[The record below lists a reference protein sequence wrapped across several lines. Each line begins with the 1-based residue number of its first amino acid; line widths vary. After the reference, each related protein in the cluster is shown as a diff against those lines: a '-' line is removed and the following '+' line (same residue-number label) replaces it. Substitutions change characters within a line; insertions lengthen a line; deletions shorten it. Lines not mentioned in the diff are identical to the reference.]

1 MLVQLFVNNILPTF
15 VAIGLGVVLARSME
29 MDLRPISR
37 LALYVL
43 TPCLVF
49 SSLIKSQVSG
59 GDVTQVISF
68 LLLITAGIGLI
79 SWIVARAMGL
89 SQVRE
94 NALLLSTM
102 FSNAGN
108 MGLSILLFAF
118 GQEGM
123 DTGLIFY
130 VGSAL
135 LNHTLAAYLA
145 SRGKNSVG
153 KSVLNMLKL
162 PSLYAAIAA
171 LILRHLSLSTP
182 DFIFKP
188 VALIGNAAVPVLLLL
203 LGMQLA
209 HTRFRQSATAGG
221 RGDLTLV
228 GVATFI
234 KLVVTAALSIGL
246 AAAMGMSSLTRSVCV
261 TEASMPSAVTTIMM
275 SIEFEADPDFVTS
288 VVFLSTLL
296 SSITLTLTFAVL
308 R

>member
-1 MLVQLFVNNILPTF
+1 LLFQLFVNNILPSF
-15 VAIGLGVVLARSME
+15 IAIGLGVILARCME
-29 MDLRPISR
+29 MDLRAISR
-37 LALYVL
+37 MALYIL

-59 GDVTQVISF
+59 GDMTRVILF
-68 LLLITAGIGLI
+68 LVLITAGIGVL
-79 SWIVARAMGL
+79 SWITARALRL

-108 MGLSILLFAF
+108 MGLSVLLFAF
-118 GQEGM
+118 GQGGM
-123 DTGLIFY
+123 DAGLIFY

-145 SRGKNSVG
+145 SRGKNSIG
-153 KSVLNMLKL
+153 RSVLNMLKL

-171 LILRHLSLSTP
+171 FALRGLNVTTP
-182 DFIFKP
+182 DFISKP
-188 VALIGNAAVPVLLLL
+188 VALVGNAAVPVLLLL

-209 HTRFRQSATAGG
+209 RTRI
-221 RGDLTLV
+221 RGDLTLISI
-228 GVATFI
+228 ATFI

-246 AAAMGMSSLTRSVCV
+246 AGAMGMTGLTRAVCV

-296 SSITLTLTFAVL
+296 SAVTLTLVFAAL

>member
-1 MLVQLFVNNILPTF
+1 MLFQLFVNNILPSF
-15 VAIGLGVVLARSME
+15 IAIGLGVILGRCME

-37 LALYVL
+37 MALYIL

-59 GDVTQVISF
+59 NDMTRVILF
-68 LLLITAGIGLI
+68 LLLVTAGIGLL
-79 SWIVARAMGL
+79 SWLVARALGL
-89 SQVRE
+89 SEVRE

-108 MGLSILLFAF
+108 MGLSVLLFAF
-118 GQEGM
+118 GQGGM
-123 DTGLIFY
+123 DAGLVFY

-153 KSVLNMLKL
+153 RSVLNMLKL
-162 PSLYAAIAA
+162 PALYAAIAA
-171 LILRHLSLSTP
+171 LILRDLNFMTP
-182 DFIFKP
+182 DFISKP
-188 VALIGNAAVPVLLLL
+188 VALVGNAAVPVLLLL

-209 HTRFRQSATAGG
+209 RTRI
-221 RGDLTLV
+221 RGDLTLISI
-228 GVATFI
+228 ATFI

-246 AAAMGMSSLTRSVCV
+246 AAAMGMEGLTRAVCV

>member
-1 MLVQLFVNNILPTF
+1 MLFQLFVNNILPSF
-15 VAIGLGVVLARSME
+15 IAIGLGVILARCME
-29 MDLRPISR
+29 MDLRAISR
-37 LALYVL
+37 MALYIL

-59 GDVTQVISF
+59 SDMTRVILF
-68 LLLITAGIGLI
+68 LVLITAGIGLL
-79 SWIVARAMGL
+79 SWIVARALGL

-108 MGLSILLFAF
+108 MGLSVLLFAF
-118 GQEGM
+118 GQGGM
-123 DTGLIFY
+123 DAGLIFY

-145 SRGKNSVG
+145 SRGKNSIG
-153 KSVLNMLKL
+153 RSVLNMLKL
-162 PSLYAAIAA
+162 PALYAAIAA
-171 LILRHLSLSTP
+171 FALRGLNVTTP
-182 DFIFKP
+182 DFISKP
-188 VALIGNAAVPVLLLL
+188 VALVGNAAVPVLLLL

-209 HTRFRQSATAGG
+209 RTRI
-221 RGDLTLV
+221 RGDLTLISI
-228 GVATFI
+228 ATFI

-246 AAAMGMSSLTRSVCV
+246 AGAMGMTGLTRAVCV

-275 SIEFEADPDFVTS
+275 SIEFDADPDFVTS

-296 SSITLTLTFAVL
+296 SSITLTLTFALL